1 MSDRYMVEPDLKAVK
16 ELTGSGAGTLKK
28 CFQCATCSVVCPLSG
43 DTKPFPRKEMIY
55 AQWGLMDR
63 LVGNPDIWL
72 CHQCNDCSLHCPRGA
87 KPGDV
92 LAAVRRY
99 SFAKYAF
106 PKFMG
111 KLLGDAKNLPYLL
124 AVPIIIMIILLASIG
139 HLNIPEGE
147 IVFSKFFPLF
157 YVDALFIAVSMFALL
172 SAGIGILNFWK
183 DMKKSSN
190 LWVPSMGLIP
200 SIISTATEIFGHNK
214 FKDCGVSKDR
224 YNAHLLVFYG
234 FAGLFITTNIV
245 LVLVDFLHVETP
257 LSLIN
262 PVKILGNVSGIALF
276 IGITLVAL
284 NRFKNKD
291 ITTTTSY
298 DWALIGMIFAL
309 VITGFLAELTRLAG
323 IAFLA
328 YPIYFIHLVAVFYI
342 IAYLPYSKLGH
353 LLYRTV
359 AMVYS
364 KYSGREH

>member
-43 DTKPFPRKEMIY
+43 DTRPFPRKEMIY

-63 LVGNPDIWL
+63 LAGNPDIWL

-99 SFAKYAF
+99 SFTKYAF

-172 SAGIGILNFWK
+172 SAGIGVLNFWK
-183 DMKKSSN
+183 DMNKSSN
-190 LWVPSMGLIP
+190 LWVPSMGLFP

-214 FKDCGVSKDR
+214 FKDCGVNKDR

-234 FAGLFITTNIV
+234 FVGLFITTNIV

-257 LSLIN
+257 LSLIH

-276 IGITLVAL
+276 IGITLVVL
-284 NRFKNKD
+284 NRLKNKD
-291 ITTTTSY
+291 ITSTTSY
-298 DWALIGMIFAL
+298 DWTLIGMIFAL